1 MWNKNYDTNAKHY
14 SMGKK
19 QNKTLMKGINL
30 SHLVLLLGAAL
41 LFSCGAKEEEET
53 EIAKPLVK
61 VETAINRT
69 IPLTNVYT
77 ATVESNVVNKISPAM
92 PARIRKIHVEVGD
105 RVRKGQILVE
115 LDKTNLSQT
124 DIQIANLERDLQRY
138 RELYEVGGISKQQ
151 IEQLEVQLGV
161 AKSNASNLS
170 ENTTLRSPINGI
182 VTERNYDSGDMPA
195 GMHILQIEDFNP
207 VKLLVHASEE
217 LYTKISKG
225 MEVGV
230 SVNVYPD
237 EEFTGKVTLVHPT
250 INQASHTFP
259 VEISIANSDS
269 RIRPGMFARVNINL
283 GSNEG
288 ILVPD
293 ASVMKQT
300 GSNDRHVF
308 VVNNGVAQKRV
319 ITIGQHLGSSYEV
332 LSGVEAGDE
341 IVVAGASRLSDN
353 QEVEVVE

>member
-1 MWNKNYDTNAKHY
+1 
-14 SMGKK
+14 
-19 QNKTLMKGINL
+19 MKGINL
-30 SHLVLLLGAAL
+30 SHIALLLGAAL

-53 EIAKPLVK
+53 EVVRPKVK
-61 VETAINRT
+61 VETAVRKDIA
-69 IPLTNVYT
+69 LTNNYT
-77 ATVESNVVNKISPAM
+77 ATVESYVVNKISPAM

-151 IEQLEVQLGV
+151 IEQLEVQLDV

-170 ENTTLRSPINGI
+170 ENTTLRSPINGV

-195 GMHILQIEDFNP
+195 GVHILQIEDFNP
-207 VKLLVHASEE
+207 VKLLIHASED
-217 LYTKISKG
+217 LYTQISKG
-225 MEVGV
+225 MEVDV
-230 SVNVYPD
+230 AVNVYPD
-237 EEFTGKVTLVHPT
+237 EVFKGKVSLIHPT
-250 INQASHTFP
+250 INRSSHTFP
-259 VEISIANSDS
+259 VEINIPNSDS
-269 RIRPGMFARVNINL
+269 RIRPGMFARVDVNL

-293 ASVMKQT
+293 ASVLKQT

-308 VVNNGVAQKRV
+308 VVENGIAIKKV
-319 ITIGQHLGSSYEV
+319 ITIGQHLGENYEV
-332 LSGVEAGDE
+332 ISGVEAGDQ

>member
-1 MWNKNYDTNAKHY
+1 
-14 SMGKK
+14 
-19 QNKTLMKGINL
+19 MKGINL
-30 SHLVLLLGAAL
+30 SHIVVLLGAAL

-53 EIAKPLVK
+53 EVVKPKVK
-61 VETAINRT
+61 VETAVKKDI
-69 IPLTNVYT
+69 LQTNNYT
-77 ATVESNVVNKISPAM
+77 ATVESDVVNKISPAM

-138 RELYEVGGISKQQ
+138 KELYEVGGISKQQ
-151 IEQLEVQLGV
+151 IEQLEVELEV
-161 AKSNASNLS
+161 AKANSSNLA
-170 ENTTLRSPINGI
+170 ENTTLRSPINGV
-182 VTERNYDSGDMPA
+182 VTERNYDAGDMPA

-207 VKLLVHASEE
+207 VKLLIHASED

-225 MEVGV
+225 MEVDV
-230 SVNVYPD
+230 SINVYPD
-237 EEFTGKVTLVHPT
+237 EVFKGKVSLIHPT
-250 INQASHTFP
+250 INRTSHTFP
-259 VEISIANSDS
+259 VEITIPNTDA

-293 ASVMKQT
+293 ASVLKQT

-308 VVNNGVAQKRV
+308 VVKDGVAVKKV
-319 ITIGQHLGSSYEV
+319 ITIGQHLGENYEV
-332 LSGVEAGDE
+332 LSGIEAGDE

-353 QEVEVVE
+353 QEVEVVN